1 MTDSSHTAS
10 DAEEARLADLAEQFM
25 GALEHKRQGR
35 VDRAEDDLL
44 AILKA
49 EPRLPEPR
57 MELARIYLDTERVDS
72 AEEHAR
78 LALKNLEDG
87 GQWTDGLPENTVS
100 ALAHAL
106 VAESL
111 RRRLDEDD
119 VIFGD
124 PDQFKALVN
133 EAKTHFAKAGELDP
147 SDEYSSYHAYFL
159 GAEGHGGAR
168 TAGAETD

>member
-1 MTDSSHTAS
+1 MSDTEHTAS
-10 DAEEARLADLAEQFM
+10 DEEEARLRALAEEFM
-25 GALEHKRQGR
+25 SALQLKRDGKL
-35 VDRAEDDLL
+35 DAAEDALT

-57 MELARIYLDTERVDS
+57 MELARIFLDTDRVGL

-78 LALKNLEDG
+78 LALSNLEAG
-87 GQWTDGLPENTVS
+87 GQWLDSVPQNTLL

-124 PDQFKALVN
+124 ADAFKAMLE
-133 EAKTHFAKAGELDP
+133 EAKTHFATAGSLDP

-159 GAEGHGGAR
+159 GPEGHGGTR
-168 TAGAETD
+168 AEATPD